1 MLGTT
6 VSDIAGKIGSWASP
20 LWIAVCS
27 ASVLVIIIS
36 ALFLR
41 RSRTGHWPT
50 VERAALIGLGAAL
63 TGSLTWACLDGVV
76 MRNEHSAL
84 DMRAQQLSAQAI
96 AVGSPLACLDP
107 LAGDAVEGACEKA
120 VFASPESVAAATSYV
135 AAQFGLLAD
144 MADYRNHGGADI
156 DRALLPLRR
165 ALEAD
170 PFGFLAHVLV
180 VRDGCTSG
188 NCPALAVLHDPARV
202 RTNLIAQT
210 LDHFVD
216 HYREFW
222 GKASD
227 LPVAAVADAPA
238 AAQAAA
244 NGADKHKVVVNID
257 FPSAASIPPISIMNP
272 EPKGPTTPHAA
283 SAPANAEAARA
294 RTGKPGPPVVA
305 DGPKVDP
312 VWTPAPAQAAQ

>member
-1 MLGTT
+1 MLGI
-6 VSDIAGKIGSWASP
+6 VSEIAGKIESWASA
-20 LWIAVCS
+20 LWIAVG
-27 ASVLVIIIS
+27 SVSLLVVIIS

-41 RSRTGHWPT
+41 RSRTGRWPT
-50 VERAALIGLGAAL
+50 VERAALIGIAAAL
-63 TGSLTWACLDGVV
+63 TGSLTWACFDGVA
-76 MRNEHSAL
+76 MRSEHSTL
-84 DMRAQQLSAQAI
+84 DMRAQRLNAQAI
-96 AVGSPLACLDP
+96 AAGSPLACLDP

-120 VFASPESVAAATSYV
+120 VFSSPESVAAATSYV
-135 AAQFGLLAD
+135 AAQFMLLAD
-144 MADYRNHGGADI
+144 MAEYRNHGGADI

-180 VRDGCTSG
+180 VRDGCTG
-188 NCPALAVLHDPARV
+188 DNCPALAMLHDPAHV

-222 GKASD
+222 GKTPD
-227 LPVAAVADAPA
+227 TPVAAMTDAPA
-238 AAQAAA
+238 ASSAEGGPA
-244 NGADKHKVVVNID
+244 GKHKVVVNID

-272 EPKGPTTPHAA
+272 EPKGPATPHAA
-283 SAPANAEAARA
+283 GAPANTEAARG
-294 RTGKPGPPVVA
+294 RTGKPGPPPGA